1 MSRHPFS
8 GRLPLS
14 SIASILASLTAS
26 QAHAAETTPVER
38 PIYIKEYRVAGAR
51 HLPKIAVEEAVY
63 PFLGPGRTSIDV
75 EQARA
80 ALEQA
85 YKEKGFQTVT
95 VEV

>member
-1 MSRHPFS
+1 M
-8 GRLPLS
+8 
-14 SIASILASLTAS
+14 
-26 QAHAAETTPVER
+26 
-38 PIYIKEYRVAGAR
+38 AGVL